1 MKSHKR
7 LPLILALCFAS
18 ATLSAQTA
26 DEDVTL
32 GRAALAAHNLAGAYA
47 DFSSAVTLSPTN
59 ETANAL
65 LAVTRLL
72 VLPQQPAGSN
82 FLTSLGFAAAG
93 RNLYDWTATLPKG
106 ANGKTLL
113 PSENSS
119 VAIAFYRSTVI
130 PALGASWTNLA
141 RIADPGFTLTL
152 TAAETS
158 QEAVTVD
165 YGDLLLMQAEL
176 EAGEFLGYTLNAQNF
191 DFVASQ
197 LQSLS
202 TADDLTIQEVLATY
216 PSLLKPNS
224 AADLANSKTA
234 LTSAI
239 ASYQAASAFIRNQ
252 RQPGQGLFVLNEDE
266 LDKEAKFRTDLT
278 NILLSLNG
286 PVPISP
292 KASFSLDLG
301 NYFAGTTSV
310 RSLVPQFSGDNY
322 RHNSLP
328 DYTFGGILVGEPAY
342 ATESLLRQ
350 KFDKHD
356 YSGIYAGQVSDNYV
370 NDSQSGNSFAVF
382 VSTNQQATVIGFDP
396 GEGIAFYAQGSL
408 DKGGNVEF
416 TNSLFSGYGSFGGG
430 QCYLELD
437 FTNGLSVYPYGGL
450 ESPLGPYQSGAGAYS
465 GTYSGVASGTLKAI
479 FAADGE
485 LFFAPLTSGRANDG
499 GLAEMEAGDTFYGIS
514 VGQTEVMGSYSPHTL
529 SFTGTYLTGYES
541 GGVSSTQIFLSLPN
555 PAPRAANAANGPANS
570 LALTRSDSVPFDV
583 PPVFSAPP
591 VNQTAG
597 TGSNAVFSVTATGS
611 APLCYQWFANGVPI
625 NGATAASLVVSN
637 VSPALSGNQYSVTA
651 ENVVGAASAAAT
663 LTVLRTSVKPVVTN
677 LNLTAGQQVGAGL
690 FTVTGN
696 AGDVSGV
703 AGVWYQLNNGAWTL
717 ASTTNHWTNWSATL
731 SLTPGPN
738 TLRTYAEDINSDG
751 FLYVADNNNNLIRKI
766 TAAGVVTTL
775 AGDTDDLTNGNN
787 NAGYADGL
795 GTNAWFNSP
804 KSTAVDA
811 AGDIYVSDSGN
822 NLIRRLTP
830 AGVVTTLA
838 GDTYALTNGGY
849 NRANNA
855 GYADGL
861 AAAAQFNSPAGLA
874 VDGAGNLFV
883 ADSYNNLIRKIT
895 TAGVVTTLAGDIYD
909 LTNGGY
915 NGGSNA
921 ANAGYADGPGT
932 NARFN
937 YPTDVAVDDLGNVY
951 VADAYNNLIRKITA
965 AGVVTTLAGDIYDLT
980 NGGYNGGS
988 NGRYADGSG
997 VGAAFHFPI
1006 STTLDRSGNLLVAD
1020 CFNNLIRTI
1029 TPAGVVTTLA
1039 GDISDLTNGNSNA
1052 GYADGPAAA
1061 AVFKSP
1067 IGTAVDGYDD
1077 VFVADYGNNLI
1088 RKLSPA
1094 GVVSTL
1100 AGDTF
1105 DVTNS
1110 VASTGYADG
1119 AGAAA
1124 QFDGPAGVAADGSG
1138 GNISPTNTV
1147 TFNYVVSAELTVLT
1161 NQPGWGVLSTN
1172 YNGVPLQIGKTYSVT
1187 ATAKPGFAFTNWTGS
1202 LTTTNPILTF
1212 VMASNLTFTANFA
1225 DTNRPTVAITSPAP
1239 NATETSSALTVTGTA
1254 ADNVAVRSVWFQ
1266 LNSNGWTQLT
1276 LNGGSNWTTQVTL
1289 TQPTNT
1295 LAVYAVDTS
1304 GNDSLTNRVSVA
1316 YVVSAALTVLTNQ
1329 PGWGV
1334 LSTNYNGVPLQI
1346 GKTYSV
1352 TATAKPG
1359 FAFTNWTGS
1368 LTTTNP
1374 ILTFVM
1380 ASNLTFTA
1388 NFVDTNRPT
1397 VAITSPVPNAT
1408 ETSAALTVTGTAAD
1422 NVAVRSVWFQLNSN
1436 GWTQLTLNGGS
1447 NWTTQVTLTQPT
1459 NTLAVYAVDTSGNDS
1474 LTNRLSVAYVVS
1486 AALTVLTNQ
1495 PGWGVLSTN
1504 YNGVPLQIGKTYSV
1518 TATAKP
1524 GFAFTDWTGSLT
1536 TTNPILTFVMASN
1549 LTFTANFADTNIPTL
1564 TITAP
1569 TPNLHVS
1576 NSVYTVTG
1584 TVTDNV
1590 IVAQVNYQLNE
1601 GGWLTASTANG
1612 FTNWFTTSLTLISGT
1627 NTIQAYAVDTL
1638 NHVSAT
1644 NTVSFVNLKA
1654 DPAPASLAGLVAT
1667 VTPSGGSVITVGF
1680 GTDTYSQSATDT
1692 NDNYTVGTYA
1702 YTKLEANFARLVI
1715 TPAAPFTNQ
1724 SGGFSGYLTFNADGT
1739 GTFSNANNGDT
1750 GNISLAASSN
1760 LPPSSVAGKTALF
1773 ISGGGVTTVVFGNGT
1788 LTKTGSSGQVQSY
1801 SYNYQSYSPVG
1812 ALFTLVDTNLETNYL
1827 VAAFLA
1833 TNHGLFYRSS
1843 YDADGALQG
1852 EAYGGFVFPSASPFA
1867 PASLNGYEARTTR
1880 SDESTTTVAFDAST
1894 FSMTASDTNHD
1905 TDVGDYTYKTIGVTN
1920 AQLTLT
1926 VTAPPSAT
1934 NYGGSVYLTFVANN
1948 FCLFTNQDN
1957 GSNSISGLGLK
1968 TVANLVPSSL
1978 SGTVYATNDLSG
1990 TVDVVTF
1997 NSNGTFSQTESNSDN
2012 SGTPSQGTF
2021 TFTPYSPIGAMLQ
2034 LKYTSPAAM
2043 AGTKVYSQVTYSQ
2056 PQAGTYHATSYDT
2069 KGDQPDISTG
2079 TFSVH

>member
-1202 LTTTNPILTF
+1202 LTPTNPILTF

-1459 NTLAVYAVDTSGNDS
+1459 NTLAVYAVDTSGNAS
-1474 LTNRLSVAYVVS
+1474 LTHRLSVAYVVS
-1486 AALTVLTNQ
+1486 AELTVLTNQ

-1880 SDESTTTVAFDAST
+1880 SDESTATVAFDAST

>member
-1 MKSHKR
+1 
-7 LPLILALCFAS
+7 
-18 ATLSAQTA
+18 
-26 DEDVTL
+26 
-32 GRAALAAHNLAGAYA
+32 
-47 DFSSAVTLSPTN
+47 
-59 ETANAL
+59 
-65 LAVTRLL
+65 
-72 VLPQQPAGSN
+72 
-82 FLTSLGFAAAG
+82 
-93 RNLYDWTATLPKG
+93 
-106 ANGKTLL
+106 
-113 PSENSS
+113 
-119 VAIAFYRSTVI
+119 
-130 PALGASWTNLA
+130 
-141 RIADPGFTLTL
+141 LTL
-152 TAAETS
+152 
-158 QEAVTVD
+158 
-165 YGDLLLMQAEL
+165 
-176 EAGEFLGYTLNAQNF
+176 
-191 DFVASQ
+191 
-197 LQSLS
+197 
-202 TADDLTIQEVLATY
+202 
-216 PSLLKPNS
+216 
-224 AADLANSKTA
+224 
-234 LTSAI
+234 
-239 ASYQAASAFIRNQ
+239 
-252 RQPGQGLFVLNEDE
+252 
-266 LDKEAKFRTDLT
+266 
-278 NILLSLNG
+278 
-286 PVPISP
+286 
-292 KASFSLDLG
+292 
-301 NYFAGTTSV
+301 
-310 RSLVPQFSGDNY
+310 
-322 RHNSLP
+322 
-328 DYTFGGILVGEPAY
+328 
-342 ATESLLRQ
+342 
-350 KFDKHD
+350 
-356 YSGIYAGQVSDNYV
+356 
-370 NDSQSGNSFAVF
+370 
-382 VSTNQQATVIGFDP
+382 
-396 GEGIAFYAQGSL
+396 
-408 DKGGNVEF
+408 
-416 TNSLFSGYGSFGGG
+416 
-430 QCYLELD
+430 
-437 FTNGLSVYPYGGL
+437 
-450 ESPLGPYQSGAGAYS
+450 
-465 GTYSGVASGTLKAI
+465 
-479 FAADGE
+479 
-485 LFFAPLTSGRANDG
+485 
-499 GLAEMEAGDTFYGIS
+499 
-514 VGQTEVMGSYSPHTL
+514 
-529 SFTGTYLTGYES
+529 
-541 GGVSSTQIFLSLPN
+541 
-555 PAPRAANAANGPANS
+555 
-570 LALTRSDSVPFDV
+570 
-583 PPVFSAPP
+583 
-591 VNQTAG
+591 
-597 TGSNAVFSVTATGS
+597 
-611 APLCYQWFANGVPI
+611 
-625 NGATAASLVVSN
+625 
-637 VSPALSGNQYSVTA
+637 
-651 ENVVGAASAAAT
+651 
-663 LTVLRTSVKPVVTN
+663 
-677 LNLTAGQQVGAGL
+677 
-690 FTVTGN
+690 
-696 AGDVSGV
+696 
-703 AGVWYQLNNGAWTL
+703 
-717 ASTTNHWTNWSATL
+717 
-731 SLTPGPN
+731 
-738 TLRTYAEDINSDG
+738 
-751 FLYVADNNNNLIRKI
+751 
-766 TAAGVVTTL
+766 
-775 AGDTDDLTNGNN
+775 
-787 NAGYADGL
+787 
-795 GTNAWFNSP
+795 
-804 KSTAVDA
+804 
-811 AGDIYVSDSGN
+811 
-822 NLIRRLTP
+822 
-830 AGVVTTLA
+830 
-838 GDTYALTNGGY
+838 
-849 NRANNA
+849 
-855 GYADGL
+855 
-861 AAAAQFNSPAGLA
+861 
-874 VDGAGNLFV
+874 
-883 ADSYNNLIRKIT
+883 
-895 TAGVVTTLAGDIYD
+895 
-909 LTNGGY
+909 
-915 NGGSNA
+915 NGGSNW
-921 ANAGYADGPGT
+921 T
-932 NARFN
+932 
-937 YPTDVAVDDLGNVY
+937 TQ
-951 VADAYNNLIRKITA
+951 
-965 AGVVTTLAGDIYDLT
+965 VTLT
-980 NGGYNGGS
+980 
-988 NGRYADGSG
+988 
-997 VGAAFHFPI
+997 
-1006 STTLDRSGNLLVAD
+1006 
-1020 CFNNLIRTI
+1020 
-1029 TPAGVVTTLA
+1029 
-1039 GDISDLTNGNSNA
+1039 
-1052 GYADGPAAA
+1052 
-1061 AVFKSP
+1061 
-1067 IGTAVDGYDD
+1067 
-1077 VFVADYGNNLI
+1077 
-1088 RKLSPA
+1088 
-1094 GVVSTL
+1094 
-1100 AGDTF
+1100 
-1105 DVTNS
+1105 
-1110 VASTGYADG
+1110 
-1119 AGAAA
+1119 
-1124 QFDGPAGVAADGSG
+1124 Q
-1138 GNISPTNTV
+1138 PTNTLAV
-1147 TFNYVVSAELTVLT
+1147 YAVDTSGNDSLTNRLSVAYVVSAELTVLT

-1239 NATETSSALTVTGTA
+1239 NATETSSALTVTGTAADNVAVRSVWFQLNSNGWTQLTLNGGSNWTTQVTLTQPTNTLAVYAVDTSGNDSLTNRVSVAYVVSAALTVLTNQPGWGVLSTNYNGVPLQIGKTYSVTATAKPGFAFTNWTGSLTTTNPILTFVMASNLTFTANFVDTNRPTVAITSPVPNATETSAALTVTGTA

-1880 SDESTTTVAFDAST
+1880 SDESTATVAFDAST

>member
-895 TAGVVTTLAGDIYD
+895 AAGVVTTLAGDIYD

-1202 LTTTNPILTF
+1202 LTPTNPILTF

-1239 NATETSSALTVTGTA
+1239 NATETSS
-1254 ADNVAVRSVWFQ
+1254 
-1266 LNSNGWTQLT
+1266 
-1276 LNGGSNWTTQVTL
+1276 
-1289 TQPTNT
+1289 
-1295 LAVYAVDTS
+1295 
-1304 GNDSLTNRVSVA
+1304 
-1316 YVVSAALTVLTNQ
+1316 
-1329 PGWGV
+1329 
-1334 LSTNYNGVPLQI
+1334 
-1346 GKTYSV
+1346 
-1352 TATAKPG
+1352 
-1359 FAFTNWTGS
+1359 
-1368 LTTTNP
+1368 
-1374 ILTFVM
+1374 
-1380 ASNLTFTA
+1380 
-1388 NFVDTNRPT
+1388 
-1397 VAITSPVPNAT
+1397 
-1408 ETSAALTVTGTAAD
+1408 ALTVTGTAAD

-1880 SDESTTTVAFDAST
+1880 SDESTATVAFDAST